1 MVFTLEFNEE
11 KTNPKRNVWFD
22 SLLNIQKIFGLTY
35 CGSCHKK
42 SERKFIYYLKKV
54 LLSLYDFIITILVL
68 YYMLSFG
75 FANGEFNSK
84 LNIKPSKKSLL
95 VILFHSASFA
105 VFVER
110 IAYELIIFLNGPQIL
125 STIRSFGYYLKP
137 MPILSKVKISL
148 FIIIYC
154 FLEDLALIYS
164 FNDLNSII
172 CDLRDKKFHILFTVF
187 GGLYC
192 GISQTSIVVL
202 MTFTSDLI
210 RREINELT
218 FNMKNNGKIGFI
230 CE

>member
-1 MVFTLEFNEE
+1 MIYPLEFNEE
-11 KTNPKRNVWFD
+11 KTNLKHNVWFD
-22 SLLNIQKIFGLTY
+22 RLLNIQKIFGLTY
-35 CGSCHKK
+35 CGSCNKK
-42 SERKFIYYLKKV
+42 SESIYYLKKV
-54 LLSLYDFIITILVL
+54 LLSLYEIIITILIL
-68 YYMLSFG
+68 YYLLSIG
-75 FANGEFNSK
+75 FANSK
-84 LNIKPSKKSLL
+84 LYNKTSKKSLL

-105 VFVER
+105 VVVEQ
-110 IAYELIIFLNGPQIL
+110 IAYKLIIFLNGPQIL

-154 FLEDLALIYS
+154 FSVVFVFIYS
-164 FNDLNSII
+164 LNDLNSII
-172 CDLRDKKFHILFTVF
+172 RDLRNKKFDILLTVF

-192 GISQTSIVVL
+192 GTTQTSIVVL
-202 MTFTSDLI
+202 MAFTSDLV